1 MTWPSGAR
9 CAVAFTFDFDAEE
22 VWLAGDPDAASKPG
36 LLSMGAYGANVGVP
50 ELLRLLD
57 RRGLPATFFVPGR
70 VAEMHP
76 DRVRDIVAAGHEV
89 GAHGYTHRS
98 PTALSRAEEE
108 DELVKTK
115 AILEG
120 FGTAVRGYRSP
131 AWEFSVNTLE
141 LLAAHGIGYSTNLMD
156 RLHPYRH
163 PNGVVELPVQWLL
176 DDAAHFWFSPDEWVK
191 KISTPS
197 EVREIWEEELLGIR
211 DLGGLLR
218 AHDAPA
224 GDRPPVPAAVPRPL
238 HGDGSGAGRRLG
250 RRLCRHRRHRDRL
263 VAAADELGQD
273 LAQRVDRRRAVA
285 DPGVVRG
292 PAVVEVDDRAVV
304 DAVEHAP
311 HDPVDLPLAPVDRV
325 DVPQDAREAQAGA
338 DHAHPLG
345 VLAVRRPDEPG
356 GDPRGVGDDLLRAG
370 QLLAQRALLEAA
382 AVRVRVRV
390 VSELVAGG
398 DHAPQERLLAGDLV
412 PEDEE
417 RPGPSVLGDQI
428 GDRLG
433 VRGRAVVEGER

>member
-50 ELLRLLD
+50 EILRLLD

-76 DRVRDIVAAGHEV
+76 DRVRDIVAAGHEL

-98 PTALSRAEEE
+98 PTSLSQVEEE
-108 DELVKTK
+108 EELRKTK
-115 AILEG
+115 TILEG
-120 FGTAVRGYRSP
+120 FGTPVRGYRSP

-141 LLAAHGIGYSTNLMD
+141 LLAGHGIGYSSNLMD

-211 DLGGLLR
+211 DLGGLCVLTMHPQVIGRPSRLR
-218 AHDAPA
+218 FLDSFM
-224 GDRPPVPAAVPRPL
+224 GMVQEL
-238 HGDGSGAGRRLG
+238 DG
-250 RRLCRHRRHRDRL
+250 
-263 VAAADELGQD
+263 VW
-273 LAQRVDRRRAVA
+273 
-285 DPGVVRG
+285 
-292 PAVVEVDDRAVV
+292 
-304 DAVEHAP
+304 
-311 HDPVDLPLAPVDRV
+311 
-325 DVPQDAREAQAGA
+325 
-338 DHAHPLG
+338 
-345 VLAVRRPDEPG
+345 
-356 GDPRGVGDDLLRAG
+356 
-370 QLLAQRALLEAA
+370 
-382 AVRVRVRV
+382 
-390 VSELVAGG
+390 VAGCA
-398 DHAPQERLLAGDLV
+398 DIADTV
-412 PEDEE
+412 T
-417 RPGPSVLGDQI
+417 SS
-428 GDRLG
+428 
-433 VRGRAVVEGER
+433 